1 MKSEILGGIYKT
13 EECYIE
19 ALDKTV
25 PLRSLSGGE
34 WSQIRS
40 QRTARMRAY
49 GKAMEG
55 GDVTVDFS
63 LGESQ
68 EDEFLADVY
77 AVKYGLAVTTDKT
90 DRWSVEEVKML
101 PTAAI
106 EEIAAKVYELSGVDA
121 ERGELL
127 DKARDEVESF
137 RSE

>member
-13 EECYIE
+13 EERYIE
-19 ALDKTV
+19 ALDKTI

-34 WSQIRS
+34 WSSIRS
-40 QRTARMRAY
+40 QRTARMRAH
-49 GKAMEG
+49 GKATEDA
-55 GDVTVDFS
+55 DVTVDFS

-77 AVKYGLAVTTDKT
+77 AVKYGLAVTSDKT

-101 PTAAI
+101 PLAAI
-106 EEIAAKVYELSGVDA
+106 EEIAAAVYEISGVDSK
-121 ERGELL
+121 RGELL